1 MRTLPDKISTVSL
14 PSGKVDVDERGY
26 LTDPDNWSPEFAEHS
41 AAIEGITL
49 TPRHFEMVAFIRSS
63 AEEHGIMPDARFA
76 LKFLAEP
83 DGLTKPESKKVM
95 YGLFPYGYV
104 KQACKIA
111 GMKQPRAWSTG

>member
-1 MRTLPDKISTVSL
+1 MRTLPDKITTL
-14 PSGKVDVDERGY
+14 ALTSGSVDVDERGY
-26 LTDPDNWSPEFAEHS
+26 LTDPNTWTPEFAEHMAS
-41 AAIEGITL
+41 VEGITL
-49 TPRHFEMVAFIRSS
+49 TPQHNSMTTFIRTY

-83 DGLTKPESKKVM
+83 DGLTKSEAKKVM